1 MPSDFLSKI
10 PPEWAGVALAMVIS
24 FLRIAYDGR
33 ETSPIRICLESMI
46 CGALSLTAYYGI
58 KALGADL
65 DWAIFAGGTI
75 GYLGPA
81 SVRALAVRFIRNKTD

>member
-1 MPSDFLSKI
+1 MPNDFLSKI
-10 PPEWAGVALAMVIS
+10 PPELAGVGLAMVIS

-33 ETSPIRICLESMI
+33 ETSPVRICLESMI

-81 SVRALAVRFIRNKTD
+81 SVRALAVRFLRNKSS